1 MATTGRLALLAAW
14 AGAVALPG
22 LGAAGEGEAEGVD
35 PGLGEAELH
44 GAAGGCDDAGLFTS
58 DTARTHRA
66 EEGGGIVGGD
76 KLTLVCSLLDSKY
89 FI

>member
-35 PGLGEAELH
+35 PGLGEAELL
-44 GAAGGCDDAGLFTS
+44 GAAGGCDDTGLFTS
-58 DTARTHRA
+58 DTAGKHR
-66 EEGGGIVGGD
+66 GVVDIWRD
-76 KLTLVCSLLDSKY
+76 KLLSSVH
-89 FI
+89 F

>member
-35 PGLGEAELH
+35 PGLGEAELL
-44 GAAGGCDDAGLFTS
+44 GAAGGCDDTGLFTS
-58 DTARTHRA
+58 DTARKHRA
-66 EEGGGIVGGD
+66 EGSRLHLVGIR
-76 KLTLVCSLLDSKY
+76 DSCL
-89 FI
+89 FPFRF